1 MKGMIYVDESLEIV
15 NHIYKDSEMAISTL
29 TKLSTT
35 LEKKDNKIKDTVEDI
50 IKGYERYFKDAK
62 KILNKNNCKKEKNGI
77 VSKVMANMGIDK
89 EVKDDNSDS
98 AISDMLI
105 KGVSMGSI
113 DLEKKLKKY
122 KDKEIDD
129 KILEL
134 ANDFKNFQDD
144 IIEKLKEYL

>member
-1 MKGMIYVDESLEIV
+1 MDESLEIV

-50 IKGYERYFKDAK
+50 IKGYERYFKEAK

-89 EVKDDNSDS
+89 EVKHDNSDS

-129 KILEL
+129 KVLEL

>member
-1 MKGMIYVDESLEIV
+1 MDESLEIV

-29 TKLSTT
+29 TKLSNT

-98 AISDMLI
+98 AMADMLI

-113 DLEKKLKKY
+113 DLEKKLAKY

-129 KILEL
+129 KVLEL
-134 ANDFKNFQDD
+134 ANDFKDFQDD
-144 IIEKLKEYL
+144 IREFSKINLTI

>member
-89 EVKDDNSDS
+89 EVKDDKPAKLSKS
-98 AISDMLI
+98 
-105 KGVSMGSI
+105 
-113 DLEKKLKKY
+113 EKAKLMVNIENEM
-122 KDKEIDD
+122 KEAAKNLDFERAMELRD
-129 KILEL
+129 ILFEL
-134 ANDFKNFQDD
+134 KS
-144 IIEKLKEYL
+144 E

>member
-1 MKGMIYVDESLEIV
+1 MDESLEIV

-50 IKGYERYFKDAK
+50 LKGYERYFKDAK
-62 KILNKNNCKKEKNGI
+62 KILNKNNCKKEKNGL

-113 DLEKKLKKY
+113 DLEKKLAKY

-129 KILEL
+129 KVLEL

-144 IIEKLKEYL
+144 IIKKLKEYL

>member
-1 MKGMIYVDESLEIV
+1 MDESLEIV

-29 TKLSTT
+29 TKLSNT

-62 KILNKNNCKKEKNGI
+62 KILNKNNCKKEKNGF

-113 DLEKKLKKY
+113 DLEKKLAKY

-129 KILEL
+129 KVLEL
-134 ANDFKNFQDD
+134 ANNFKDFQDD

>member
-1 MKGMIYVDESLEIV
+1 MIQVDESLEIV

-50 IKGYERYFKDAK
+50 IKGYERYFKEAK

-129 KILEL
+129 KVLEL
-134 ANDFKNFQDD
+134 ANDFKDFQDD
-144 IIEKLKEYL
+144 IIKKLKEYL

>member
-1 MKGMIYVDESLEIV
+1 MDESLEIV

-62 KILNKNNCKKEKNGI
+62 KILNKNNCKKEKNSI

-129 KILEL
+129 KVLEL
-134 ANDFKNFQDD
+134 ANDFKDFQDD
-144 IIEKLKEYL
+144 IIKKLKEYL

>member
-1 MKGMIYVDESLEIV
+1 MDESLKIV

-29 TKLSTT
+29 SKLSNT

-50 IKGYERYFKDAK
+50 IKGYERYFKD
-62 KILNKNNCKKEKNGI
+62 CKKEKNGL

-89 EVKDDNSDS
+89 EVRDDNSDS
-98 AISDMLI
+98 AMADMLI

-113 DLEKKLKKY
+113 DLEKKLAKY

-129 KILEL
+129 KVLEL
-134 ANDFKNFQDD
+134 ANDFKDFQDD
-144 IIEKLKEYL
+144 IIKKLKEYL

>member
-1 MKGMIYVDESLEIV
+1 MDESLEIV

-77 VSKVMANMGIDK
+77 VSKVLANMGIDK

-98 AISDMLI
+98 AMADMLI

-113 DLEKKLKKY
+113 DLEKKLAKY

-129 KILEL
+129 KVLEL
-134 ANDFKNFQDD
+134 ANDFKDFQDD
-144 IIEKLKEYL
+144 IIKKLKEYL

>member
-1 MKGMIYVDESLEIV
+1 MDESLEIV

-29 TKLSTT
+29 TKLSNT

-62 KILNKNNCKKEKNGI
+62 KILNKNNCKKEKNGF

-105 KGVSMGSI
+105 KGVSMGSV
-113 DLEKKLKKY
+113 DLEKKLAKY

-129 KILEL
+129 KVLEL
-134 ANDFKNFQDD
+134 ANNFKDFQDD

>member
-1 MKGMIYVDESLEIV
+1 MDESLEIV

-29 TKLSTT
+29 TKLSNT

-62 KILNKNNCKKEKNGI
+62 KILNKNNCKKEKNGF

-113 DLEKKLKKY
+113 DLEKKIAKY

-129 KILEL
+129 KVLEL
-134 ANDFKNFQDD
+134 ANNFKDFQDD

>member
-1 MKGMIYVDESLEIV
+1 MDESLEIV

-29 TKLSTT
+29 TKLSDA
-35 LEKKDNKIKDTVEDI
+35 LEKKDNKIKDTIEDI

-62 KILNKNNCKKEKNGI
+62 KILNKNNCKKEKNGL

-129 KILEL
+129 KALEL
-134 ANDFKNFQDD
+134 ANDFKDFQDD
-144 IIEKLKEYL
+144 IIKKLKEYL

>member
-1 MKGMIYVDESLEIV
+1 MDESLEIV

-29 TKLSTT
+29 TKLSDA
-35 LEKKDNKIKDTVEDI
+35 LEKKDNKIKDTIEDI

-62 KILNKNNCKKEKNGI
+62 KILNKNNCKKEKNGL

-98 AISDMLI
+98 AMADMLI
-105 KGVSMGSI
+105 KGISMGSI

-129 KILEL
+129 KALEL
-134 ANDFKNFQDD
+134 ANDFKDFQDD
-144 IIEKLKEYL
+144 IIKKLKEYL

>member
-1 MKGMIYVDESLEIV
+1 MDESLEIV

-29 TKLSTT
+29 TKLSNT

-50 IKGYERYFKDAK
+50 IKGYERYFKEAK

-77 VSKVMANMGIDK
+77 VNKVMANMGIDK
-89 EVKDDNSDS
+89 EVKNDNSDS
-98 AISDMLI
+98 AMADMLI

-113 DLEKKLKKY
+113 DLEKKLAKY

-129 KILEL
+129 KVLDF
-134 ANDFKNFQDD
+134 ANRFKDFQDE
-144 IIEKLKEYL
+144 IINKLKEYL

>member
-1 MKGMIYVDESLEIV
+1 MDESLEIV

>member
-1 MKGMIYVDESLEIV
+1 MDESLEIV

-29 TKLSTT
+29 TKLSNT

-50 IKGYERYFKDAK
+50 IKGYERYFKEAK

-77 VSKVMANMGIDK
+77 VTKIMANMGIDK
-89 EVKDDNSDS
+89 EVKNDNSDS
-98 AISDMLI
+98 AMADMLI

-113 DLEKKLKKY
+113 DLEKKLAKY

-129 KILEL
+129 KVLDF
-134 ANDFKNFQDD
+134 ANRFKDFQDE
-144 IIEKLKEYL
+144 IINKLKEYL

>member
-1 MKGMIYVDESLEIV
+1 MIYMDESLEIV

-29 TKLSTT
+29 TKLSNT

-62 KILNKNNCKKEKNGI
+62 KILNKNNCKKDKNGL

-98 AISDMLI
+98 AMADMLI

-129 KILEL
+129 EVLEL
-134 ANDFKNFQDD
+134 ANRFKDFQDD
-144 IIEKLKEYL
+144 IIKKLKEYL